1 MKNLNCSDRALAR
14 RWPVLACLSC
24 LSFLCASSLTA
35 RDSPGVD
42 FGGFF
47 FGDLY
52 HVPSHHTVVGDG
64 ASGLVLRRLL
74 VSADAKFSDEWSGKA
89 KLEAYHEGAFENY
102 EMSHRVLDL
111 GLTKKWGAHQLSG
124 GLIPT
129 ITYDVMEAF
138 WGKRY
143 LVRTAPDI
151 QGIAARDVGL
161 KAMGPLPFA
170 DGLSYR
176 IMHGFKETWEAD
188 KNPFNKTMGAV
199 AWRGPTG
206 FLIDAYMDYE
216 SRPGP
221 YDRST
226 WQFLVGKKT
235 AQYTLGFEYTNQDR
249 GEDPDLELA
258 TVMGVMK
265 LAGPWSV
272 MGQLH
277 RLFKPSVKGNDIAY
291 IPFDPTAKATNLVA
305 GLEYRF
311 NDHFV
316 LSPNI
321 VWTHYSVNESGVRPD
336 DDIHVRLTFYVN
348 FE

>member
-199 AWRGPTG
+199 TWRGPTG

-291 IPFDPTAKATNLVA
+291 D
-305 GLEYRF
+305 
-311 NDHFV
+311 
-316 LSPNI
+316 
-321 VWTHYSVNESGVRPD
+321 
-336 DDIHVRLTFYVN
+336 
-348 FE
+348 

>member
-1 MKNLNCSDRALAR
+1 MITLSRLRMIFACRL
-14 RWPVLACLSC
+14 PQLACSC
-24 LSFLCASSLTA
+24 FALILPVMLQSNDTPNIAFS
-35 RDSPGVD
+35 
-42 FGGFF
+42 GFF

-52 HVPSHHTVVGDG
+52 HVASHHTAEGDG
-64 ASGLVLRRLL
+64 ASGAVLRRFLL
-74 VSADAKFSDEWSGKA
+74 SADAKYNAQWSGRA
-89 KLEAYHEGAFENY
+89 RIEAYHEGAFENY
-102 EMSHRVLDL
+102 ELTHRVLDL
-111 GLTKKWGAHQLSG
+111 GITRAVGDHQLSA

-151 QGIAARDVGL
+151 QGIAARDIGVKL
-161 KAMGPLPFA
+161 MGPLRSV

-176 IMHGFKETWEAD
+176 VMYGSKETWEAD
-188 KNPFNKTMGAV
+188 KNPFNKTMGALT
-199 AWRGPTG
+199 WRGQKG
-206 FLIDAYMDYE
+206 LLIDTYLDWE

-226 WQFLVGKKT
+226 FQFLVGKKT
-235 AQYTLGFEYTNQDR
+235 AEYTLGIEYTNQDR
-249 GEDPDLELA
+249 GHDPDLELA
-258 TVMGVMK
+258 TFMGVLK
-265 LAGPWSV
+265 IDDRWSL
-272 MGQLH
+272 MGQAH

-311 NDHFV
+311 NNHLT

-321 VWTHYSVNESGVRPD
+321 VWTHYSVNEAGIKPANDV
-336 DDIHVRLTFYVN
+336 HLRLTFYVN
-348 FE
+348 FD

>member
-1 MKNLNCSDRALAR
+1 MKKTQHRDNALTE
-14 RWPVLACLSC
+14 WLLVLTC
-24 LSFLCASSLTA
+24 LSFMSAPTVCANESLDA
-35 RDSPGVD
+35 D

-52 HVPSHHTVVGDG
+52 HVPSHHTFEGDS
-64 ASGLVLRRLL
+64 ASGAVLRRLL
-74 VSADAKFSDEWSGKA
+74 LTADSKFGDQWSGRA
-89 KLEAYHEGAFENY
+89 RLEAYHEGAFENY
-102 EMSHRVLDL
+102 EMAHRILDL
-111 GLTKKWGAHQLSG
+111 GVTKKLGDHRLSG

-161 KAMGPLPFA
+161 KLSGPLPVVG
-170 DGLSYR
+170 GLSYR
-176 IMHGFKETWEAD
+176 VMHGSKATWQAD
-188 KNPFNKTMGAV
+188 KNSFNKTMGGIT
-199 AWRGPTG
+199 WRGSTG
-206 FLIDAYMDYE
+206 LLVDAYMDWE

-226 WQFLVGKKT
+226 VQFLVGKKT
-235 AQYTLGFEYTNQDR
+235 EQYTLGLEYTHQDR

-258 TVMGVMK
+258 ALMGVMK
-265 LAGPWSV
+265 LGGPWSV
-272 MGQLH
+272 MAQLH

-305 GLEYRF
+305 GVEYRF
-311 NDHFV
+311 NSHFTV
-316 LSPNI
+316 SPNI
-321 VWTHYSVNESGVRPD
+321 VWTHYGVNELGVKPD
-336 DDIHVRLTFYVN
+336 DDVHLRLTFYVN

>member
-1 MKNLNCSDRALAR
+1 VKKTQHRDNALTK
-14 RWPVLACLSC
+14 WLLVLTC
-24 LSFLCASSLTA
+24 LSFMSAPTVCANESLDA
-35 RDSPGVD
+35 D

-52 HVPSHHTVVGDG
+52 HVPSHHTFEGDS
-64 ASGLVLRRLL
+64 ASGAVLRRLL
-74 VSADAKFSDEWSGKA
+74 LTADSKFGDQWSGRA
-89 KLEAYHEGAFENY
+89 RLEAYHEGAFENY
-102 EMSHRVLDL
+102 EMAHRILDL
-111 GLTKKWGAHQLSG
+111 GVTKKLGDHRLSG

-161 KAMGPLPFA
+161 KLSGPLPVVG
-170 DGLSYR
+170 GLSYR
-176 IMHGFKETWEAD
+176 VMHGSKATWQAD
-188 KNPFNKTMGAV
+188 KNSFNKTMGGIT
-199 AWRGPTG
+199 WRGSTG
-206 FLIDAYMDYE
+206 LLVDAYMDWE

-226 WQFLVGKKT
+226 VQFLVGKKT
-235 AQYTLGFEYTNQDR
+235 EQYTLGLEYTHQDR

-258 TVMGVMK
+258 TLMGVMK
-265 LAGPWSV
+265 LGGPWSV
-272 MGQLH
+272 MAQLH

-305 GLEYRF
+305 GVEYRF
-311 NDHFV
+311 NSHFTV
-316 LSPNI
+316 SPNI
-321 VWTHYSVNESGVRPD
+321 VWTHYGVNELGVKPD
-336 DDIHVRLTFYVN
+336 DDVHLRLTFYVN